1 MAEKTV
7 RSPRITF
14 GIFIMVI
21 GFLSPLL
28 IPLVLGSSWSA
39 ATKTTLSGL
48 LAFGVPEV
56 LMMLAVAIMGK
67 QGYELIKRKAR
78 QYFKRIAPPDT
89 VSRTR
94 YHFGLFLFCM
104 PLLIGL
110 LQPYIEYFIPSFG
123 QFPLWV
129 HIILDMTLIIGIF
142 VLGGDFWDKFSGLFK
157 YGVNVESKE
166 NEH

>member
-1 MAEKTV
+1 MSNPKITVGFIVMA
-7 RSPRITF
+7 
-14 GIFIMVI
+14 I

-28 IPLVLGSSWSA
+28 IPLVLGSTWSL
-39 ATKTTLSGL
+39 ATKTTISGL
-48 LAFGVPEV
+48 LAFGVPEL
-56 LMMLAVAIMGK
+56 LMLLAIAIMGK
-67 QGYELIKRKAR
+67 EGYELIKGKVRK
-78 QYFKRIAPPDT
+78 YLKRIAPPDT

-110 LQPYIEYFIPSFG
+110 LQPYITHFIPSLD
-123 QFPLWV
+123 QIPLWV

-157 YGVNVESKE
+157 YGFKVEAKE
-166 NEH
+166 NKD